1 MWPGVDDG
9 RTGWPRLARST
20 IATAALVVLV
30 TSCGSR
36 GDRASSQAALREQ
49 LSERLELT
57 SEESDCVWAYFSSD
71 FSDAELR
78 LIADEGVTALPT
90 RRWGAYGYPLLTCA
104 LGPELTEGTDVG
116 G

>member
-9 RTGWPRLARST
+9 RTGRRRLARS
-20 IATAALVVLV
+20 IVVSAVLVVLV
-30 TSCGSR
+30 AGCAR
-36 GDRASSQAALREQ
+36 GDRAASRAALREQ

-57 SEESDCVWAYFSSD
+57 PEESDCVWEYFSSD

-78 LIADEGVTALPT
+78 LIADDGVTALPT

-104 LGPELTEGTDVG
+104 LGPELTGGTDAG